1 MHYKIINKQTKSFYY
16 FNSKQ
21 KANFEKLNNMQ
32 KYTVINLTEVTR
44 QKKVKFLTNILFT
57 VSTFATFTA
66 LLYGVCYILTQIDKI
81 TL

>member
-44 QKKVKFLTNILFT
+44 QKKVKFFTNILFT
-57 VSTFATFTA
+57 VATFAT
-66 LLYGVCYILTQIDKI
+66 LYGLIYCLCAILSLIDFL